1 MVNKKSKKPE
11 RRSFADQSTEQK
23 ILEAARKEFGEHGLD
38 GARMQSIANRA
49 GVNKALLHYYFRSK
63 EKLFEVIL
71 HSIASEIWQTIRL
84 ELSHQPKNP
93 DLKTAIRSLV
103 SSYILTFA
111 KNPEIPAIL
120 LRLLLTNDKFFPVIV
135 EKIIDAVGDGP
146 KLLFLTFEK
155 EMKAGKITKTD
166 PMQLIMCVMGMIM
179 VTFFGKP
186 IFQILQQ
193 KTSMLIAV
201 NTDTFLHERIDF
213 ITNLVFDGIKEH
225 KS

>member
-1 MVNKKSKKPE
+1 MVKKIKKPTHYPSVD
-11 RRSFADQSTEQK
+11 RTTEQK
-23 ILEAARKEFGEHGLD
+23 ILEAARTEFGEHGLD
-38 GARMQSIANRA
+38 GARMQSIADRA
-49 GVNKALLHYYFRSK
+49 QVNKALLHYYFRSK

-71 HSIASEIWQTIRL
+71 HSIALEIWQTIRL
-84 ELSHQPKNP
+84 ELSNQPKNP

-111 KNPEIPAIL
+111 KTPEIPAIL
-120 LRLLLTNDKFFPVIV
+120 LRLLLTGDKFFPAIV
-135 EKIIDAVGDGP
+135 EKIIDAIGDGP
-146 KLLFLTFEK
+146 KLLLLTFEK
-155 EMKAGKITKTD
+155 EMKAGKIARTD
-166 PMQLIMCVMGMIM
+166 PIQLIMSVMGMIM

-193 KTSMLIAV
+193 KTGMPIAV
-201 NTDTFLHERIDF
+201 NTDTFLQERIDF